1 MGTRRNMSA
10 VVRVSCLRSRLQ
22 CSSTFHEV
30 HSFTRVS
37 FLRPQLVTPT
47 HLRLSHLIFYLLPV
61 HPPPPHVQCI
71 SAPHLVSS
79 SPRPALTASLD
90 AIFMSS
96 HSSLVPTQ

>member
-30 HSFTRVS
+30 HSFTRGS

-47 HLRLSHLIFYLLPV
+47 HLRLSHPIFYLLLV
-61 HPPPPHVQCI
+61 HPPPLVQCI

-96 HSSLVPTQ
+96 HNSFVPTQ